1 MILKELINNIIPYYN
16 KYKRNQENLT
26 GAQALEIIWDV
37 GNLIKEYL
45 KDKNIAPRTLYHQI
59 YGKSE
64 GDTDIPQKSYITR
77 DFLDRAYRVKR
88 IFNDKNEIKK
98 TFPNLKRYRLFYKSM
113 PFFDEGRFKMENTDR
128 KKLIELL
135 NSNKTYNE
143 IITEVA
149 KLREKRI
156 GLSIPKDS
164 KLKELEREKKY
175 MLLFIVY
182 STSS

>member
-164 KLKELEREKKY
+164 KLKELEREKNICCF
-175 MLLFIVY
+175 L
-182 STSS
+182 